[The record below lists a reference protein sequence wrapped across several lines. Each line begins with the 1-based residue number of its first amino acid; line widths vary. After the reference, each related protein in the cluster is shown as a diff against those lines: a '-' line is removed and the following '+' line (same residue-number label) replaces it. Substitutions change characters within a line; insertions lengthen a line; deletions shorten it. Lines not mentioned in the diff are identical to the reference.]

1 MLPKVINEIV
11 IEKINVK
18 NENTKIESYLLQS
31 LLKYYIENKQILDE
45 EIIQNNYDFL
55 EPCILGK
62 QFISKLKYTEN
73 IFYHFLEICSTF
85 KLFEQYKLQNINT
98 LHINTNPDTIKYIKN
113 NRNNFND
120 KHIFL
125 SELDINFIKNN
136 DSSDKS
142 FDESSDKSSDKSFD
156 ESDESFDFIF
166 INVNL
171 NNNENSNIEE
181 NININKYTINF
192 IKSFL
197 ILQNQTNNGNAI
209 FKISHLFY
217 KPTIDILYLL
227 SSVYDK
233 VYIFKPKLSSKLI
246 FENYIICQNFNA
258 SKFQNINFEI
268 LKLFIENENEN
279 ISNISNISSIL
290 NYDIPYY
297 FITKITDIMIIIGQ
311 QQLETINM
319 LINTFKSK
327 DKEEKIELIR
337 KKNIQKS
344 IEWCELYKVPC
355 RIDKTNIFNLSCIE
369 NKL

>member
-1 MLPKVINEIV
+1 
-11 IEKINVK
+11 
-18 NENTKIESYLLQS
+18 
-31 LLKYYIENKQILDE
+31 
-45 EIIQNNYDFL
+45 
-55 EPCILGK
+55 
-62 QFISKLKYTEN
+62 
-73 IFYHFLEICSTF
+73 
-85 KLFEQYKLQNINT
+85 
-98 LHINTNPDTIKYIKN
+98 
-113 NRNNFND
+113 
-120 KHIFL
+120 
-125 SELDINFIKNN
+125 
-136 DSSDKS
+136 
-142 FDESSDKSSDKSFD
+142 
-156 ESDESFDFIF
+156 
-166 INVNL
+166 
-171 NNNENSNIEE
+171 
-181 NININKYTINF
+181 
-192 IKSFL
+192 
-197 ILQNQTNNGNAI
+197 
-209 FKISHLFY
+209 
-217 KPTIDILYLL
+217 
-227 SSVYDK
+227 
-233 VYIFKPKLSSKLI
+233 LI